1 MMEEND
7 TMWHRLRTVLAA
19 ATLLTPL
26 AATGQTPASDPVKIG
41 VLTDMSGMYRDIMG
55 PGSIVAAKLAIAD
68 FGGQVL
74 GRPIDLISADH
85 QAKPDI
91 GSGIARQ
98 WYDTEH
104 VTAIV
109 DVAQSAVAL
118 AVQEVARERQKIAMY
133 GVVGSPAITQE
144 ACAPTTF
151 SWSLNAYAINA
162 PLPPVLI
169 KQGLDS
175 FYFIT
180 VDYSFGQ
187 SMQNEA
193 RRAIKAAGGKIVGSV
208 LFPQHNADFSS
219 FLLQAK
225 ASGAKV
231 IYLISAAEDTTTAL
245 KQASEFNIA
254 GNDQR
259 IVTPLTYIS
268 NVHALGL
275 NEVKNSIFLTPF
287 YWDRTA
293 ETRAFSARFEKE
305 RGAMPTMDHAA
316 VYSATLHYLQA
327 VQAAGT
333 TDGATVARF
342 MHSMPVHDFYAPNG
356 MVREDGWLMHDF
368 YLAQVKSPEQSR
380 YPWDYYAILKT
391 IPAADAASPLS
402 ESKCPLVKHS

>member
-1 MMEEND
+1 MSY
-7 TMWHRLRTVLAA
+7 RFRTILAA
-19 ATLLTPL
+19 AMLLTPL
-26 AATGQTPASDPVKIG
+26 AAVGQVSASDPVKVG

-55 PGSIVAAKLAIAD
+55 PGSVVAARLAIAD
-68 FGGQVL
+68 FGGQML
-74 GRPIDLISADH
+74 GRPIELISADH
-85 QAKPDI
+85 QAKPDL
-91 GSGIARQ
+91 GSDIARQ

-118 AVQEVARERQKIAMY
+118 AVQEVARERKKIAMY

-144 ACAPTTF
+144 ACAATTF
-151 SWSLNAYAINA
+151 SWSLNAYALNA
-162 PLPPVLI
+162 PLPPLLI

-180 VDYSFGQ
+180 VDYSFGK
-187 SMQNEA
+187 SMQDEA
-193 RRAIKAAGGKIVGSV
+193 TRSIKAANGKVVGGL

-245 KQASEFNIA
+245 KQAREFHIA
-254 GNDQR
+254 SSSQR
-259 IVTPLTYIS
+259 IVTPLTYIT

-275 NEVKNSIFLTPF
+275 EEAKNSTFLTPF
-287 YWDRTA
+287 YWDRTP

-327 VQAAGT
+327 VKAAGT
-333 TDGATVARF
+333 TDSATVAKF
-342 MHSMPVHDFYAPNG
+342 MHSMPVHDFYVPNG
-356 MVREDGWLMHDF
+356 SVREDGWLMHDF

-380 YPWDYYAILKT
+380 YPWDYYTILKT
-391 IPAADAASPLS
+391 IPAAEAALPLS
-402 ESKCPLVKHS
+402 ESKCPLVKHP

>member
-1 MMEEND
+1 M
-7 TMWHRLRTVLAA
+7 VA

-26 AATGQTPASDPVKIG
+26 AAAGQTQAGDPVKLG

-55 PGSIVAAKLAIAD
+55 PGSIVAARLAIED
-68 FGGQVL
+68 FGGQAL
-74 GRPIDLISADH
+74 GRPIELISADH

-118 AVQEVARERQKIAMY
+118 GVQEVARERHKIAMY
-133 GVVGSPAITQE
+133 GVVGSPAITQA
-144 ACAPTTF
+144 ACAYTTF
-151 SWSLNAYAINA
+151 SWSLNAYALNA

-187 SMQNEA
+187 SMQDEA
-193 RRAIKAAGGKIVGSV
+193 TRAIKAAGGRIVGGV

-245 KQASEFNIA
+245 KQAREFGIA
-254 GNDQR
+254 GSDQR

-275 NEVKNSIFLTPF
+275 DEVQGSTFLTPF
-287 YWDRTA
+287 YWDRTP
-293 ETRAFSARFEKE
+293 ETRAFAARFAKE
-305 RGAMPTMDHAA
+305 RQAMPTMDHAA
-316 VYSATLHYLQA
+316 VYSATLHYLRA

-333 TDGATVARF
+333 TDAVAVAKA
-342 MHSMPVHDFYAPNG
+342 MHAMPVHDFYVPDG
-356 MVREDGWLMHDF
+356 TVREDGWLMHDF
-368 YLAQVKSPEQSR
+368 YLAQVKSPGQSR
-380 YPWDYYAILKT
+380 FPWDYYTILGT
-391 IPAADAASPLS
+391 IPAADTASPLS